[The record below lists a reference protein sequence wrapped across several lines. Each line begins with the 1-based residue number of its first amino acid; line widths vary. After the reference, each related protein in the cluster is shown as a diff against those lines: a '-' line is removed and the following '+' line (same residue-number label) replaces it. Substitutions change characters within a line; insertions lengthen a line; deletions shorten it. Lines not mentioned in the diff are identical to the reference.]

1 MTAAANIRRVAEAR
15 SLYHDAVTFIVQR
28 IQESIGARGTA
39 TLLLSGGSTP
49 RAVYELLSTDSW
61 QERVVW
67 KNVHL
72 FWGDERCVPPTHAES
87 NYGMTYEVLLKKIS
101 IPAENVH
108 RIQGERSPEEAA
120 RVYDEEITQHFHLTD
135 DAMPR
140 FDLTLLGLGEDGHTA
155 SLFPGTPVLKETRR
169 RVADVVV
176 PSRNTHRV
184 SVTLPVLNNSREVLF
199 LVSGESKAAIL
210 RDVLEGPAGRYPA
223 QEVRPING
231 AVHWLVD
238 DAAASLLTRDDVQT
252 ALRLP

>member
-1 MTAAANIRRVAEAR
+1 MTAAADIRIVAGAR
-15 SLYHDAVTFIVQR
+15 ALYHEAAAFIVQR
-28 IQESIGARGTA
+28 IQESAAARGTA

-49 RAVYELLSTDSW
+49 RAVYELLSSDSW

-108 RIQGERSPEEAA
+108 RIRGERSPQEAA
-120 RVYDEEITQHFHLTD
+120 RIYDEEITHHFHLTD

-155 SLFPGTPVLKETRR
+155 SLFPGTPVVKETRK

-176 PSRNTHRV
+176 PALKTHRV
-184 SVTLPVLNNSREVLF
+184 SVTLPVINNSREVLF
-199 LVSGESKAAIL
+199 LVSGKNKAAIL

-238 DAAASLLTRDDVQT
+238 DAAASLLEREHPSTV
-252 ALRLP
+252 L